1 MAKRFTKEELDSI
14 IIDYRKGMCPKE
26 LGIKY
31 NRNPTSIIKKLQSI
45 GVYVNTTTH
54 FTTDEIER
62 LSNYYI
68 AGEWSSINKEFP
80 LLTKQQIYVM
90 MSRRNVHPTSFYWS
104 EDEIEYLKQ
113 HYGKDNVE
121 NIAIFLNRSAGA
133 VRTKAEK
140 LGLITREY
148 WSDDELKIL
157 KEYYPIKTVDEMV
170 ELLPKR
176 NRKTI
181 IMKACD
187 LKIKSSVR
195 YSDKDKDYVIAH
207 YKDLTDKEMADA
219 SNRSSVGIMYLR
231 YRLGLFKQTEY
242 SCLSLF
248 KDVFRDSLS
257 DWKDRSMK
265 NCSYRCVVTGKNFDH
280 IHHLYSFSSICSE
293 SLESLS
299 IDLSKPFE
307 EYKPDMERIVEE
319 FKRIH
324 DTYPL
329 GVCVSEEV
337 HIEFHKKYGNRNNTP
352 EQWEEFVKSYN
363 K

>member
-1 MAKRFTKEELDSI
+1 MAKRFTKEKLDSI
-14 IIDYRKGMCPKE
+14 IIDYRKGMRPKE

-31 NRNPTSIIKKLQSI
+31 NRSPTSIIKKLQSI
-45 GVYVNTTTH
+45 GIYVNTNTH
-54 FTTDEIER
+54 FTADEIEK

-80 LLTKQQIYVM
+80 LLTKNQIYDM
-90 MSRRNVHPTSFYWS
+90 MSRRNVHPTSFYWN

-113 HYGKDNVE
+113 HYAKGNVE
-121 NIAIFLNRSAGA
+121 NIAIFLNRSVSA

-176 NRKTI
+176 NRRTI
-181 IMKACD
+181 VMKACD

-219 SNRSSVGIMYLR
+219 LNRSSVGIMYLR

-242 SCLSLF
+242 SCLSF
-248 KDVFRDSLS
+248 F
-257 DWKDRSMK
+257 
-265 NCSYRCVVTGKNFDH
+265 
-280 IHHLYSFSSICSE
+280 
-293 SLESLS
+293 
-299 IDLSKPFE
+299 
-307 EYKPDMERIVEE
+307 
-319 FKRIH
+319 
-324 DTYPL
+324 
-329 GVCVSEEV
+329 
-337 HIEFHKKYGNRNNTP
+337 
-352 EQWEEFVKSYN
+352 
-363 K
+363 

>member
-1 MAKRFTKEELDSI
+1 MVRRFTKEELDSL
-14 IIDYRKGMCPKE
+14 IDDYKNGMRPKE
-26 LGIKY
+26 LGEKY
-31 NRNPTSIIKKLQSI
+31 NRDSSTIIGKLQSLGI
-45 GVYVNTTTH
+45 YANVLNHLKENEFNEV
-54 FTTDEIER
+54 
-62 LSNYYI
+62 SNYYI
-68 AGEWSSINKEFP
+68 NGDWESIKKKYP
-80 LLTKQQIYVM
+80 SLTKSSVHSL
-90 MSRRNVHPTSFYWS
+90 MSKHNIHPKSYYWN
-104 EDEIEYLKQ
+104 EDDVKYLRE
-113 HYGKDNVE
+113 HYGKDDVE
-121 NIAIFLNRSAGA
+121 NIAVFLNRSVSS
-133 VRTKAEK
+133 VRTKMQK
-140 LGLITREY
+140 LGIVTREY
-148 WSDDELKIL
+148 WSDEELEIL
-157 KEYYPIKTVDEMV
+157 KKYYPIKTVDEMV

-195 YSDKDKDYVIAH
+195 YSDKDKDYIIAH
-207 YKDLTDKEMADA
+207 YKDLTDKEMANVL
-219 SNRSSVGIMYLR
+219 NRSSVGIMYLR

-242 SCLSLF
+242 SCLNLF
-248 KDVFRDSLS
+248 KSVFRDSLN
-257 DWKDRSMK
+257 DWKDKSME

-280 IHHLYSFSSICSE
+280 VHHLYSFSSICSE
-293 SLESLS
+293 SLESLN

-337 HIEFHKKYGNRNNTP
+337 HIEFHKRYGNKNNTP
-352 EQWEEFVKSYN
+352 EQWEEFIKSYN